1 MYIYNIF
8 EIAAVIIFLLILY
21 RGFCWKPKVK
31 VVKAPTTKQI
41 RRQRKRARRFRK
53 ITRRFKVPRAG
64 KAEVIRYDKKRPC
77 IDSMWDEIERRK

>member
-1 MYIYNIF
+1 MYLYNIF

-41 RRQRKRARRFRK
+41 LSL
-53 ITRRFKVPRAG
+53 IH
-64 KAEVIRYDKKRPC
+64 I
-77 IDSMWDEIERRK
+77 